1 MTLDMAIS
9 ALSAEQSD
17 LISRAD
23 AIEAIENA
31 YCKPCKERG
40 DDYNEVRCRACSFD
54 DAIIQI
60 DALPS
65 AEAVKVAYICDGR
78 KCDSDCSECFRTL
91 DIEHARDFKLMGDTY
106 FQQEAEA
113 EPTVIRSK
121 TLMPTKDFKEWAKRV
136 KEENGEDVIVI
147 PCDAELAD
155 RPTIVRC
162 KDCKYG
168 HKTTPVDSGADILC
182 DFCDWEYFDDD
193 YCSRGERREE

>member
-1 MTLDMAIS
+1 MTREEARTFLQKWLDETLDSVRCDHSAEWCEAIDMAIS

-23 AIEAIENA
+23 AIERIKNR
-31 YCKPCKERG
+31 KEWCVKFGHSDFWKRL
-40 DDYNEVRCRACSFD
+40 DYTEHF
-54 DAIIQI
+54 IK
-60 DALPS
+60 ALPS
-65 AEAVKVAYICDGR
+65 
-78 KCDSDCSECFRTL
+78 
-91 DIEHARDFKLMGDTY
+91 
-106 FQQEAEA
+106 AEA

-162 KDCKYG
+162 KDCKYKNAFSDCTNTYG
-168 HKTTPVDSGADILC
+168 IWDKQVA
-182 DFCDWEYFDDD
+182 DDD
-193 YCSRGERREE
+193 FCSRGERKGGADMKGGNE